1 MVLLRNSLRSDADVS
16 EVAAHLNTDQEDLLR
31 ELLTLIYEEGKKKGY
46 DQGFNDGYGDAEL
59 ECAQRNEDRF
69 LRAA

>member
-1 MVLLRNSLRSDADVS
+1 MPSLRSDADVS

-31 ELLTLIYEEGKKKGY
+31 DLLTLIYEEGKKKGY
-46 DQGFNDGYGDAEL
+46 DQGFTDGYDDAES
-59 ECAQRNEDRF
+59 ECAQNENGF